1 MKKKKSVIYKSL
13 WTMGIVMVLAVLI
26 LEMVSVILIKKD
38 RIKAEGLFQNTITS
52 YGELWEDKLTSTSK
66 SLLIMVGTNSTP
78 YYQQLC
84 ISEDPLTV
92 ETGKIQ
98 QQDIMQEMNDRY
110 GREMTLFVYVPER
123 QIYFT
128 SNEDGISYSWQIELK
143 KQIEK
148 YIKNKE
154 EEGDKIWN
162 FLSIDQH
169 SYLIRTFSSENGY
182 IGAVV
187 SLDRIVKKF
196 MENSKNMRME
206 IQDRQGN
213 VKTERGN
220 NRKEEGMSYTY
231 SLKNTEVQLC
241 VSMDENIAGLGKIT
255 SMSFLM
261 SAGIFLALSSI
272 LLSLG
277 LQSKNVFLP
286 LEKLRMAMEQYSMG
300 KVDVRLPETQE
311 NFQIGRLYQ
320 TFNHMAD
327 QIQKLRLDVYEK
339 ELERQKV
346 KSHYLQVQIQ
356 PHFYANIL
364 NLIHGL
370 AQIQDYPQIQKLCR
384 VSAAYFRYLMG
395 RKGTFVPLEEE
406 LKCLMNYIEIQ
417 HVRYMGMLE
426 IHVDVEREAR
436 NVMILPLVIQTFV
449 GNSVKHNIM
458 QVPHLKIEVSVRKE
472 NEKRLEIRIRD
483 NGIGFDPEVLRKI
496 NNNESL
502 EEEGEHIGIQ
512 NIKERI
518 QEFYGN
524 GYNFTITSRKGFSE
538 VRLLLL
544 WIEKEMN
551 PE

>member
-84 ISEDPLTV
+84 LSEDPLTV

-169 SYLIRTFSSENGY
+169 SYLIRTFSSEKGY

-426 IHVDVEREAR
+426 IHVDVEGEAR

>member
-38 RIKAEGLFQNTITS
+38 RIKAERLFKNTITS

-84 ISEDPLTV
+84 LSEDPLTV

-220 NRKEEGMSYTY
+220 DRKEEGMSYTY
-231 SLKNTEVQLC
+231 SLKNTEAQLC

-426 IHVDVEREAR
+426 IHVDVEGEAR

>member
-426 IHVDVEREAR
+426 IHVDVEGEAR